1 MIIMVN
7 HIKMFDKITMIELMS
22 DHEGHADHAD
32 HEGAVVEGELAPGG
46 RGQDSRSC
54 RRFFL

>member
-22 DHEGHADHAD
+22 DHEGHAD